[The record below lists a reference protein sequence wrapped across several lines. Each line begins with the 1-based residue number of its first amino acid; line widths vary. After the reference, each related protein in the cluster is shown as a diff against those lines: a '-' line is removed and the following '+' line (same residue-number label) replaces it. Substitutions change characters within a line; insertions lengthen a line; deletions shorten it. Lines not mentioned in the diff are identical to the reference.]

1 MAKKRY
7 AVLPD
12 GRKIEITDIKD
23 ETVKKNLNKNALVYD
38 APIKQT
44 KTTSKDDIAPV
55 KSNSDKTNKT
65 VTTSKQNDIAPVK
78 KSLLDKM
85 KEGVEKSQQTPYGSL
100 GTPIKTTN
108 KKSSSLLDKAWSGI
122 DGNYQKLYGTKAP
135 RIGNWEDENGLIKKP
150 AVFDDGYQFSDVPKV
165 ILGTT
170 ADTGIG
176 LIKGAGGLVE
186 GVKDVGAYGL
196 SAAADLVGA
205 NKISKK
211 IKEHADQNDM
221 EILFGGAQNKLDQY
235 SLLGNLGDET
245 VSAVGNVLSMVG
257 TGAIGAAAGLGTKG
271 VSTLTKGAMGLSA
284 MGSAMSEAYQ
294 SDATDIEAV
303 TYGAISGA
311 GAVATELLW
320 GGMGKTLN
328 VVGFSEGISNADDM
342 LAKKVSSKISNTIA
356 KNFVE
361 YGIKAGA
368 EGTEEV
374 LEGIISAFGKKV
386 TYMSEED
393 LSDILK
399 NEKLL
404 DQFVAGTVASAVAQ
418 SGYVPGMKNGSLR
431 EANKTG
437 RDFIT
442 GYSVNEQNVINKE
455 IENRIAAEEKDGKQ
469 LTKKEKTAIEERV
482 QKDLEKGY
490 ISIDTIE
497 SALGGNT
504 YKSYDE
510 LNKQEKA
517 LKEEFDTLNKMKQG
531 EMTGEQIDRRNELK
545 EQISKFDETTN
556 RSKMKEQISKEVKEL
571 TANDRYLTE
580 SYNEK
585 ARRSQQFEADLSKY
599 DTKQQETIKR
609 AAESGILNNTN
620 RTHEFVDMVA
630 KISAD
635 KGVLF
640 DFTNNER
647 LKESGFSIEG
657 KTVNGY
663 VKDGN
668 ITLNIQSTKAL
679 NKVVGHEI
687 THVLE
692 GTEVYTELQQAVK
705 DYATTKGEYDT
716 RLNELKKLYEG
727 VEGAN
732 VENELTSDLI
742 GDYLFTDEEFVNRL
756 SSEKPNIFKKIYEEI
771 KYLVKT
777 VTGTKEEKELAKVQR
792 AFEKAYKN
800 ASKIDGEVTNY
811 HVSSRFS
818 EEIDKALNNELDAST
833 QVKARDYTPDVL
845 VENGVDNL
853 PMLITQKHIKTTV
866 YTAEEAKKLGL
877 PMGKGVNYHG
887 LGKDLLVDAID
898 SMDNPSEIYKKDGD
912 NYIIITELKDSN
924 GNDIIV
930 PIKINGTGSYN
941 NVYIDENHIKSVYGK
956 KNLQNYLQK
965 NNFERIYTKKGIAL
979 NEGVQYSNIS
989 NSSKDSIPESAENS
1003 SGNTKYSLTA
1013 DSDGKSLT
1021 KEQQEYFKDSKVRD
1035 DNGNLKVMYHG
1046 SQESFTVFDK
1056 KKARSSG
1063 MYGKGFY
1070 FTESKS
1076 HAQQYGSQY
1085 EVYLNIT
1092 NPIQN
1097 GTNNITKEQLRNFVE
1112 ELAENEDY
1120 GIENYGYGA
1129 TIDSV
1134 TDGIYGKDDF
1144 AMLMDLNV
1152 TCVGNMVEAIEL
1164 FNEVNGTD
1172 YNGIVA
1178 PTETVAFYPNQI
1190 KNVTNENPT
1199 DNPDINMS
1207 LSNRN
1212 QSIALI
1218 GNYNVYGKDI
1228 ALEKEQSVVQK
1239 EGYKDTSASFPIRK
1253 DIKAKNKEEIQ
1264 DIAPVKKNEQGA
1276 MQSEYKTEE
1285 MTKEERI
1292 LKRSELHK
1300 SIVDRVKETFHSKG
1314 FDFDEVL
1321 NNAKNLSTFSTVD
1334 NTPQR
1339 VMEKALGYKEGQVLS
1354 DLTVNQVAQ
1363 NESAGVKW
1371 LNSQIETLRQ
1381 ISKEYG
1387 IKPGSKESAAAQ
1399 MYAEGFYVDD
1409 KNNLVK
1415 YGDAEL
1421 EADFKNPKVR
1431 ENIKK
1436 LANDSRIRQIYD
1448 DTLASINDSRV
1459 RNAYP
1464 AIPKRQN
1471 YFLHFRAME
1480 DTFSRLGLPFNPN
1493 DIRAKDLPTDLN
1505 GMTADLKPGQP
1516 YFASAMQRKGN
1527 KTTYDLLGGV
1537 ERYLN
1542 SAKNQIYHI
1551 DDIQTLRALR
1561 NYIADTFG
1569 QAKGLESLD
1578 TMTEEEAVA
1587 RIKEVYN
1594 SHLSTFAKFL
1604 NEEANVLA
1612 GKTTLIDRA
1621 MEGAFGRRSITFLN
1635 NLNKQVGSNMVGF
1648 NVSSS
1653 LTNFLSVAQSIAKT
1667 NKYDSVKA
1675 IAQTASNKIGHIFG
1689 KSDGFA
1695 ENNPGIIRRKGIEK
1709 FARTP
1714 YETVAD
1720 LGYTIARAVDD
1731 ISTEIITRTKFN
1743 ELTRKGMDEQT
1754 AHIEADKWAS
1764 RLLGD
1769 RSLGQQ
1775 PQLYNSKLFNVFA
1788 KFQLEMRNQL
1798 DVQFY
1803 DTIQEAKVSNEDIEN
1818 ALVRNAKTAAKVTS
1832 TLFQLAVIQH
1842 VFGKAF
1848 ESVAGYNPAFDIIE
1862 VLMTTLG
1869 FDDEEDSEDTPLDN
1883 LGQGF
1888 LALLEDLPYTSAMTG
1903 GRIPI
1908 SSALPIKQL
1917 FTGKDDY
1924 GNEKPWYE
1932 TTTEAAPYY
1941 LLPGGYG
1948 QLKKTAK
1955 GLGMFSDEHPISGS
1969 YTDSGNLRF
1978 PVEDTTINKVQAALF
1993 GQYANKNAREYF
2005 DRDIAPLKE
2014 KQIQEFKDVDIP
2026 ISEYWDYREGLKKQ
2040 EKIDEKFD
2048 YVAGLDLPISKKN
2061 ILINNVVDR
2070 KEKVDLT
2077 DYDKFENYE
2086 EFDFASK
2093 NKEKYDFLQ
2102 ENNIT
2107 YKDYKKSKKAY
2118 NWAYANPDKYVLSKS
2133 VTDDVEQYR
2142 TISKELYEIKAD
2154 KDEDGK
2160 SVSGSRKEKV
2170 INYINELDL
2179 STESKMILYKSEYT
2193 ADDTYN
2199 YEIIEYIRNKDIPYE
2214 EKKTI
2219 LTELGF
2225 TVESDGRVRW

>member
-1 MAKKRY
+1 MAIYTLEEYKKKKKKKESDIEH
-7 AVLPD
+7 AVAY
-12 GRKIEITDIKD
+12 KEYM
-23 ETVKKNLNKNALVYD
+23 EKNE
-38 APIKQT
+38 
-44 KTTSKDDIAPV
+44 IAPV
-55 KSNSDKTNKT
+55 KSSSKKT
-65 VTTSKQNDIAPVK
+65 VTEDIAPVK

-85 KEGVEKSQQTPYGSL
+85 KEGVEKSQQTKYGSL
-100 GTPIKTTN
+100 VAPIKTQT
-108 KKSSSLLDKAWSGI
+108 SGSW
-122 DGNYQKLYGTKAP
+122 K
-135 RIGNWEDENGLIKKP
+135 DEGGIIKK
-150 AVFDDGYQFSDVPKV
+150 ASVFNDGYQLFDISKT

-170 ADTGIG
+170 ADVG
-176 LIKGAGGLVE
+176 LNVAKGAGNLVE
-186 GVKDVGAYGL
+186 GLGDAFTYGVAGVANMVGNKK
-196 SAAADLVGA
+196 AA
-205 NKISKK
+205 KEM
-211 IKEHADQNDM
+211 KEHANKNYINDNLADTQDFLS
-221 EILFGGAQNKLDQY
+221 EY
-235 SLLGNLGDET
+235 SMLGDASKGIAEGLGY
-245 VSAVGNVLSMVG
+245 VGGM
-257 TGAIGAAAGLGTKG
+257 IGAGALGGAAGLGVKG
-271 VSTLTKGAMGLSA
+271 VSALTTGVTGLSS
-284 MGSAMSEAYQ
+284 MGSGMGEAYQ
-294 SDATDIEAV
+294 SGATDKEAV
-303 TYGAISGA
+303 TYGAIKGVVDA
-311 GAVATELLW
+311 GTEMIF
-320 GGMGKTLN
+320 GGLGKSLN
-328 VVGFSEGISNADDM
+328 AIGIGRGLSSADDM
-342 LAKKVSSKISNTIA
+342 LAKKISSKLSNTIA
-356 KNFVE
+356 KNLVE
-361 YGIKAGA
+361 FGIKAGA

-374 LEGIISAFGKKV
+374 LAGIGSAIGKKV
-386 TYMSEED
+386 TYMSEEELGNIVEDED
-393 LSDILK
+393 LLG
-399 NEKLL
+399 
-404 DQFVAGTVASAVAQ
+404 QFLAGAVTSGIVQ
-418 SGYVPGMKNGSLR
+418 SGYIPGTKNGSLR
-431 EANKTG
+431 EANKAG

-455 IENRIAAEEKDGKQ
+455 IENRIAAEEKDGKT

-497 SALGGNT
+497 STLGGDT

-556 RSKMKEQISKEVKEL
+556 RSKMKEQLSKEVKEL
-571 TANDRYLTE
+571 TANDRYLAE

-640 DFTNNER
+640 DFTNNEK

-716 RLNELKKLYEG
+716 RLDELKKLYEG
-727 VEGAN
+727 VEGTN
-732 VENELTSDLI
+732 IENELTSDLI
-742 GDYLFTDEEFVNRL
+742 GDYLFTDEEFINRL

-792 AFEKAYKN
+792 AFEKAY
-800 ASKIDGEVTNY
+800 
-811 HVSSRFS
+811 
-818 EEIDKALNNELDAST
+818 
-833 QVKARDYTPDVL
+833 Q
-845 VENGVDNL
+845 
-853 PMLITQKHIKTTV
+853 
-866 YTAEEAKKLGL
+866 
-877 PMGKGVNYHG
+877 
-887 LGKDLLVDAID
+887 
-898 SMDNPSEIYKKDGD
+898 
-912 NYIIITELKDSN
+912 DSN
-924 GNDIIV
+924 N
-930 PIKINGTGSYN
+930 T
-941 NVYIDENHIKSVYGK
+941 
-956 KNLQNYLQK
+956 
-965 NNFERIYTKKGIAL
+965 
-979 NEGVQYSNIS
+979 
-989 NSSKDSIPESAENS
+989 DS
-1003 SGNTKYSLTA
+1003 GTKYSLNEITDDGLTMTYVRNPNQNTQYFGSTYGQNIEPA
-1013 DSDGKSLT
+1013 GEYMNMDTMKGKNKIDGFEYGTIQFKKPLVLEHINTSDTGWKKTVSDMYNGLTGKKLTKALVKDGYDAIVTYDEYGYNEIVNLNGVKITLDNESKYALGYKDASQITKDDNIKYSLKEEVENVSDNLTSNEWLRFKSAVANYTKLNHHYEKSSNGDIIIPIDNKLVYTDADYDSPGISRVIEFDSDIETEIDEARGWIYEAEKGKFTLSDAYEIIETITGNEFISEYTQKSSESAEKYDRRTSRGKS
-1021 KEQQEYFKDSKVRD
+1021 QSDSYHSGFMQDRIGRANEIINRVNNEASSEGDAFSNTQKMVANQNTTD
-1035 DNGNLKVMYHG
+1035 DQSGNLSISK
-1046 SQESFTVFDK
+1046 
-1056 KKARSSG
+1056 
-1063 MYGKGFY
+1063 
-1070 FTESKS
+1070 TEQDI
-1076 HAQQYGSQY
+1076 APVG
-1085 EVYLNIT
+1085 
-1092 NPIQN
+1092 
-1097 GTNNITKEQLRNFVE
+1097 
-1112 ELAENEDY
+1112 
-1120 GIENYGYGA
+1120 GY
-1129 TIDSV
+1129 S
-1134 TDGIYGKDDF
+1134 
-1144 AMLMDLNV
+1144 
-1152 TCVGNMVEAIEL
+1152 
-1164 FNEVNGTD
+1164 
-1172 YNGIVA
+1172 
-1178 PTETVAFYPNQI
+1178 
-1190 KNVTNENPT
+1190 
-1199 DNPDINMS
+1199 
-1207 LSNRN
+1207 
-1212 QSIALI
+1212 
-1218 GNYNVYGKDI
+1218 VYGKDI
-1228 ALEKEQSVVQK
+1228 ALEKERSIVQK
-1239 EGYKDTSASFPIRK
+1239 EGYKDASEHFPIRK
-1253 DIKAKNKEEIQ
+1253 DIDVGNKEVR
-1264 DIAPVKKNEQGA
+1264 DIAPVKKNEINEQDA
-1276 MQSEYKTEE
+1276 MQSDYKTEE
-1285 MTKEERI
+1285 MTKEERL

-1300 SIVDRVKETFHSKG
+1300 NIVDRVKETFRSKG

-1321 NNAKNLSTFSTVD
+1321 NKAKDLSTFATVD

-1363 NESAGVKW
+1363 NESAGIKW
-1371 LNSQIETLRQ
+1371 LNSQVETLKQ

-1720 LGYTIARAVDD
+1720 LGYTIASAVDD

-1932 TTTEAAPYY
+1932 TATEAAPYY

-2026 ISEYWDYREGLKKQ
+2026 ISDYWDYREGLKKQ

-2061 ILINNVVDR
+2061 LLINNVVDR

-2086 EFDFASK
+2086 EFDFATK
-2093 NKEKYDFLQ
+2093 NKEKYDFLK

-2179 STESKMILYKSEYT
+2179 STESKMLLYKSEYT

-2199 YEIIEYIRNKDIPYE
+2199 YEIIEYINNKDIPYE

>member
-1 MAKKRY
+1 M
-7 AVLPD
+7 
-12 GRKIEITDIKD
+12 
-23 ETVKKNLNKNALVYD
+23 
-38 APIKQT
+38 
-44 KTTSKDDIAPV
+44 
-55 KSNSDKTNKT
+55 
-65 VTTSKQNDIAPVK
+65 
-78 KSLLDKM
+78 
-85 KEGVEKSQQTPYGSL
+85 
-100 GTPIKTTN
+100 
-108 KKSSSLLDKAWSGI
+108 
-122 DGNYQKLYGTKAP
+122 
-135 RIGNWEDENGLIKKP
+135 
-150 AVFDDGYQFSDVPKV
+150 
-165 ILGTT
+165 
-170 ADTGIG
+170 
-176 LIKGAGGLVE
+176 
-186 GVKDVGAYGL
+186 
-196 SAAADLVGA
+196 
-205 NKISKK
+205 
-211 IKEHADQNDM
+211 
-221 EILFGGAQNKLDQY
+221 
-235 SLLGNLGDET
+235 
-245 VSAVGNVLSMVG
+245 
-257 TGAIGAAAGLGTKG
+257 
-271 VSTLTKGAMGLSA
+271 
-284 MGSAMSEAYQ
+284 
-294 SDATDIEAV
+294 
-303 TYGAISGA
+303 
-311 GAVATELLW
+311 
-320 GGMGKTLN
+320 
-328 VVGFSEGISNADDM
+328 
-342 LAKKVSSKISNTIA
+342 
-356 KNFVE
+356 
-361 YGIKAGA
+361 
-368 EGTEEV
+368 
-374 LEGIISAFGKKV
+374 
-386 TYMSEED
+386 
-393 LSDILK
+393 
-399 NEKLL
+399 
-404 DQFVAGTVASAVAQ
+404 ASA
-418 SGYVPGMKNGSLR
+418 
-431 EANKTG
+431 
-437 RDFIT
+437 
-442 GYSVNEQNVINKE
+442 
-455 IENRIAAEEKDGKQ
+455 RI
-469 LTKKEKTAIEERV
+469 
-482 QKDLEKGY
+482 
-490 ISIDTIE
+490 S
-497 SALGGNT
+497 
-504 YKSYDE
+504 
-510 LNKQEKA
+510 
-517 LKEEFDTLNKMKQG
+517 
-531 EMTGEQIDRRNELK
+531 MT
-545 EQISKFDETTN
+545 
-556 RSKMKEQISKEVKEL
+556 
-571 TANDRYLTE
+571 
-580 SYNEK
+580 
-585 ARRSQQFEADLSKY
+585 
-599 DTKQQETIKR
+599 
-609 AAESGILNNTN
+609 
-620 RTHEFVDMVA
+620 
-630 KISAD
+630 
-635 KGVLF
+635 
-640 DFTNNER
+640 
-647 LKESGFSIEG
+647 
-657 KTVNGY
+657 
-663 VKDGN
+663 
-668 ITLNIQSTKAL
+668 
-679 NKVVGHEI
+679 
-687 THVLE
+687 
-692 GTEVYTELQQAVK
+692 
-705 DYATTKGEYDT
+705 
-716 RLNELKKLYEG
+716 
-727 VEGAN
+727 
-732 VENELTSDLI
+732 
-742 GDYLFTDEEFVNRL
+742 
-756 SSEKPNIFKKIYEEI
+756 FKKIYEEI

-792 AFEKAYKN
+792 AFDKAYKN

-811 HVSSRFS
+811 HVSSRFY
-818 EEIDKALNNELDAST
+818 EEIDKVLNNELDAST

-845 VENGVDNL
+845 VENGVNNL

-979 NEGVQYSNIS
+979 NEGVRYSNIS
-989 NSSKDSIPESAENS
+989 NSSKDSISESAENS
-1003 SGNTKYSLTA
+1003 SGN
-1013 DSDGKSLT
+1013 
-1021 KEQQEYFKDSKVRD
+1021 
-1035 DNGNLKVMYHG
+1035 
-1046 SQESFTVFDK
+1046 
-1056 KKARSSG
+1056 
-1063 MYGKGFY
+1063 
-1070 FTESKS
+1070 
-1076 HAQQYGSQY
+1076 
-1085 EVYLNIT
+1085 
-1092 NPIQN
+1092 
-1097 GTNNITKEQLRNFVE
+1097 
-1112 ELAENEDY
+1112 
-1120 GIENYGYGA
+1120 
-1129 TIDSV
+1129 
-1134 TDGIYGKDDF
+1134 
-1144 AMLMDLNV
+1144 
-1152 TCVGNMVEAIEL
+1152 
-1164 FNEVNGTD
+1164 
-1172 YNGIVA
+1172 
-1178 PTETVAFYPNQI
+1178 
-1190 KNVTNENPT
+1190 
-1199 DNPDINMS
+1199 PDINLS
-1207 LSNRN
+1207 LSNRS
-1212 QSIALI
+1212 QSIAPI

-1228 ALEKEQSVVQK
+1228 TLEKEQPVVEK
-1239 EGYKDTSASFPIRK
+1239 EGYLDASEHFPIRK
-1253 DIKAKNKEEIQ
+1253 DINVQNKEKMQ
-1264 DIAPVKKNEQGA
+1264 DIAPVKKNEINEQDA
-1276 MQSEYKTEE
+1276 MQSDYKTEE
-1285 MTKEERI
+1285 MTKEERL

-1300 SIVDRVKETFHSKG
+1300 NIVDRVKETFRSKG

-1321 NNAKNLSTFSTVD
+1321 NKAKDLSTFATVD

-1363 NESAGVKW
+1363 NESAGIKW
-1371 LNSQIETLRQ
+1371 LNSQVETLKQ

-1720 LGYTIARAVDD
+1720 LGYTIASAVDD

-1842 VFGKAF
+1842 VLGKAF

-1932 TTTEAAPYY
+1932 TATEAAPYY

-1978 PVEDTTINKVQAALF
+1978 PVEDTTINKVQSALF

-2086 EFDFASK
+2086 EFDFATK

-2199 YEIIEYIRNKDIPYE
+2199 YEIIEYIGNKDISYE